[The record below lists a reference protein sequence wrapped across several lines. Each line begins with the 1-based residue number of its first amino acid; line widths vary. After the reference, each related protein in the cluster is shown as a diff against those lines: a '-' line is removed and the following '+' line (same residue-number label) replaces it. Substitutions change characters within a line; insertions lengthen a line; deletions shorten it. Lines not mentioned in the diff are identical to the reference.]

1 MMRMHAPPGCLL
13 VGWSVHLQPST
24 SFQLASFPV
33 RESPEVMG
41 SLPAAALM
49 RGAATCLADSFS
61 CYLSLKVTLELVAA
75 TKYLHRSQ
83 NQNQTDRSF
92 AYWEEAYSADCQIS
106 MAQPVGSTLATSV
119 LYSSLSTDF
128 VLLMALT
135 GSLGVATH
143 PFAPGFHYAGAGH

>member
-83 NQNQTDRSF
+83 NQNQTK
-92 AYWEEAYSADCQIS
+92 
-106 MAQPVGSTLATSV
+106 MAERVQKYTIKPIMQDSSIYLKATSV
-119 LYSSLSTDF
+119 WGCCCCC
-128 VLLMALT
+128 LLC
-135 GSLGVATH
+135 
-143 PFAPGFHYAGAGH
+143 FE